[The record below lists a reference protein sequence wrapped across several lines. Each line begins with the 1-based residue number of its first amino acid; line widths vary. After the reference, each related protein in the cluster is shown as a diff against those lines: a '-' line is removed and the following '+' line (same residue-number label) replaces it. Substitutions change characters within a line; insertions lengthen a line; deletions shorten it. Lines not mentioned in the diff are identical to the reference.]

1 MPTSTPSLSDSLA
14 SATTAALAD
23 TLPPAPNAA
32 PATAAT
38 PADTSAPAATPDTD
52 DPAYQQPDLAA
63 LANSAVQ
70 EALGTADAADGTV
83 TEATGTDDAPAPEGD
98 DAEGDAAPEV
108 PELPE
113 GFVAPPVMDGGMA
126 TEFTLYDDQGAIE
139 VPALMVEYTA
149 NGKVRK
155 DRLDIVVRMAQTGV
169 YNQEREDRIKAIES
183 AAAERDELAEM
194 IQQRDQQMERLLS
207 DPDYL
212 ARALAAYADE
222 MTPEKEVARA
232 RQETAD
238 LRVQHELQQ
247 IAQHGEAFNATELAP
262 AIEMIVTHLPTV
274 MREELTQRV
283 EMALLAHADTVHGVQ
298 VVPPSRYPAIR
309 KYLVEDLAVW
319 AKAVH
324 QARSQRTVSAPASKA
339 SKPPAA
345 KDPALTRA
353 QQEAQRA
360 KSVVGR
366 ATKPAATPVEGVSTK
381 PPAASKP
388 LPKNATV
395 DDATNAALAEIMA
408 AYRN

>member
-23 TLPPAPNAA
+23 TLPPAPVTPVAPADAAA
-32 PATAAT
+32 P
-38 PADTSAPAATPDTD
+38 TPDTAAP
-52 DPAYQQPDLAA
+52 DPAYLQPDLDA

-70 EALGTADAADGTV
+70 EALGKAEADPAVDDDAALAEADG
-83 TEATGTDDAPAPEGD
+83 AAGD
-98 DAEGDAAPEV
+98 DATPVEAVEI
-108 PELPE
+108 PE
-113 GFVAPPVMDGGMA
+113 GYVAPPVMDGEMA

-169 YNQEREDRIKAIES
+169 YNQERENRIKAIES

-274 MREELTQRV
+274 TREELTQRV

-309 KYLVEDLAVW
+309 KFLVEDLAVW
-319 AKAVH
+319 AKATD
-324 QARSQRTVSAPASKA
+324 QARSRRTVSAPASKTPT
-339 SKPPAA
+339 PPAA
-345 KDPALTRA
+345 KDTALTRA

-360 KSVVGR
+360 KNAVGR
-366 ATKPAATPVEGVSTK
+366 ATKPAGTPATGTSTKSPATP
-381 PPAASKP
+381 KP

-395 DDATNAALAEIMA
+395 DDATNAAMDEILA
-408 AYRN
+408 AYRS

>member
-23 TLPPAPNAA
+23 TLPPAPVTPAA
-32 PATAAT
+32 PADAAAPT
-38 PADTSAPAATPDTD
+38 PGTVAP
-52 DPAYQQPDLAA
+52 DPAYLQPDLDA

-70 EALGTADAADGTV
+70 EALGTADAADDTV
-83 TEATGTDDAPAPEGD
+83 AEATGTDDATAP
-98 DAEGDAAPEV
+98 EGDAAPEV

-126 TEFTLYDDQGAIE
+126 TEFTLYDDQGAVE

-169 YNQEREDRIKAIES
+169 YNQEREDRIKAIEN
-183 AAAERDELAEM
+183 AATERDELAEM

-247 IAQHGEAFNATELAP
+247 IAQHGEAFNATEIAP
-262 AIEMIVTHLPTV
+262 AIEMIVTHLPTIT
-274 MREELTQRV
+274 REELTQRI
-283 EMALLAHADTVHGVQ
+283 EMALLAHADTLHGVQ

-309 KYLVEDLAVW
+309 KFLVEDLAVW
-319 AKAVH
+319 AKATD
-324 QARSQRTVSAPASKA
+324 QARSRRTASAPASKTPT
-339 SKPPAA
+339 PPAA
-345 KDPALTRA
+345 KDTALTRA

-360 KSVVGR
+360 KNAVGR
-366 ATKPAATPVEGVSTK
+366 ATKPAGTPATGTSTK
-381 PPAASKP
+381 PPATPKP

-395 DDATNAALAEIMA
+395 DDATNAAMDEILA
-408 AYRN
+408 AYRS